1 MWRCDAPITSIM
13 KAAARSRSW
22 RGSLLLVIAAAVA
35 ASCSSP
41 EARWT
46 ENDGGV
52 TRWIEVPEGRLK
64 TRIYTGNA
72 TSQSPILVLVLHGDL
87 PDPPPSYQ
95 YEFARAVTDRT
106 RKAIATDVVAAG
118 VLRPGYRDP
127 TGDRSSGDMGG
138 AVADN
143 YTPEVIDAVLRAA
156 RELAKVYNARA
167 TILVGHSGGAAIT
180 ADLLGRHPGVAQGAV
195 LIGCGCDPPAWRK
208 KRRAQTGNPVFDGA
222 TRSLLPLDL
231 AQAVAP
237 KTIVRLIVGKDD
249 DVAPPAYSLAYAM
262 ALRKH
267 GIDVSVEVLPGLG
280 HNILFATPVF
290 NTVAEVLMRLSDPP
304 AR

>member
-1 MWRCDAPITSIM
+1 MWRCNVPITSI
-13 KAAARSRSW
+13 KRAAAGTRPW
-22 RGSLLLVIAAAVA
+22 RVSLLLVIAAGAA
-35 ASCSSP
+35 ASCGSP
-41 EARWT
+41 QARWT

-52 TRWIEVPEGRLK
+52 TRWIEVPAGRLK
-64 TRIYTGNA
+64 TRIYKGSA
-72 TSQSPILVLVLHGDL
+72 TSPSPVLVLVLHGDL

-106 RKAIATDVVAAG
+106 EKAIATDVVAAG

-143 YTPEVIDAVLRAA
+143 YTPEVIDAVFRAA
-156 RELAKVYNARA
+156 RELANIYNARA
-167 TILVGHSGGAAIT
+167 TVLVGHSGGAAIT
-180 ADLLGRHPGVAQGAV
+180 ADLLGRYPDVAQGAV
-195 LIGCGCDPPAWRK
+195 LVGCGCDPPAWRRA
-208 KRRAQTGNPVFDGA
+208 RRAQTGNPVFDGP

-237 KTIVRLIVGKDD
+237 KTIVRLIHGKDD
-249 DVAPPAYSLAYAM
+249 DVAPSAYSLAYAM
-262 ALRKH
+262 ALREH
-267 GIDVSVEVLPGLG
+267 GIDVSVDVVSGLG
-280 HNILFATPVF
+280 HNILFAPPVF
-290 NTVAEVLMRLSDPP
+290 DTVAEVLMRLSDPP